1 MEQFVE
7 KAKKIVH
14 ENKGLFE
21 TLEEFDRTGKLR
33 KASYKERYNFTL
45 DEDLMLKFRSYCRK
59 NNMKMSAVIEK
70 LMKKFL
76 EERKIQQ

>member
-1 MEQFVE
+1 MASVVE
-7 KAKKIVH
+7 KARKIIK

-45 DEDLMLKFRSYCRK
+45 DEDLMIKFRSYCSK
-59 NNMKMSAVIEK
+59 NNMKMSPVVEDLI
-70 LMKKFL
+70 KKFL
-76 EERKIQQ
+76 K